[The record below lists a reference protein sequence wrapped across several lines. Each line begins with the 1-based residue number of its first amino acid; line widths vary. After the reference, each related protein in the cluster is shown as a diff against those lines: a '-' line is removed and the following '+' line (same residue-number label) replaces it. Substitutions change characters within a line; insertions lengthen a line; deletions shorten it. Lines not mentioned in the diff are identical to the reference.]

1 MNFLWSWWGGKS
13 KFQLAKWEKICLPKV
28 FGGWGIKSL
37 QWFNHALYLKSL
49 WCGLFGPSLW
59 TEVFI
64 SKYLKKYSMEY
75 WIRKDDKS
83 ISQAS
88 NIWYGFTRTF
98 PWLGSYISWNI
109 GNGEKVILGID
120 SFVGGDTF
128 YNIPGSFGLIFIYLG
143 TN

>member
-1 MNFLWSWWGGKS
+1 MMGGKSKSLCLSHNLKKYGELSLVMMGGKS

-59 TEVFI
+59 TEVFL

-98 PWLGSYISWNI
+98 P
-109 GNGEKVILGID
+109 
-120 SFVGGDTF
+120 
-128 YNIPGSFGLIFIYLG
+128 
-143 TN
+143 